1 MSVSAELEN
10 SAFSP
15 LVHHPGHPTLL
26 RSIHCPGLL
35 PQQRLHSGPL
45 SPSHPQVAALSLPLK
60 QPAVCQGG
68 VGFIA
73 STILLFQIQR
83 TWKYPRFNLRKIAV
97 PPAPPLPN
105 LWPGSCHPVSRRGG
119 ELLTM
124 FESFLVQVRV
134 RGGFPTQ
141 TQVRVTSEPMSVVVG
156 LGSTTIRGATEVE
169 RDKQIIRVL
178 LSSGPGAGGGNS
190 SPPPALPPLVSP
202 RPHRASPT
210 PLQVLKSPC
219 PCSYSQWTLT
229 NVLTLVLPTL
239 LWTSQDTGSVKKE

>member
-1 MSVSAELEN
+1 MRKFHSKIPLSATLAQTVPYR
-10 SAFSP
+10 SLQSCRTQPSP
-15 LVHHPGHPTLL
+15 LWCTTPATPPCYAAFTAQVSRCSSGSTPAPLPPPTH
-26 RSIHCPGLL
+26 RS
-35 PQQRLHSGPL
+35 L
-45 SPSHPQVAALSLPLK
+45 SLSLPRK

-68 VGFIA
+68 VGFTA
-73 STILLFQIQR
+73 STVLLFQIQR
-83 TWKYPRFNLRKIAV
+83 TWKYPRFNLKKNAV

-105 LWPGSCHPVSRRGG
+105 PRPGSYHPVSRRGG

-178 LSSGPGAGGGNS
+178 ISSGPGVGGGNS
-190 SPPPALPPLVSP
+190 SPPPALPPLMSP
-202 RPHRASPT
+202 
-210 PLQVLKSPC
+210 
-219 PCSYSQWTLT
+219 
-229 NVLTLVLPTL
+229 
-239 LWTSQDTGSVKKE
+239 